1 MQCRETCLCSQLT
14 LSEAD
19 ADSDGGEEEAE
30 GGDGDEEGGPDPEPG
45 EGVAD
50 VVAQGY
56 APSVTAAAVA
66 VVRRV
71 GVALGQ
77 RLGGVAA
84 MKIHVSVMSLHFLT
98 LLIFNHI
105 KEVDPAWLWAVIL
118 RS

>member
-30 GGDGDEEGGPDPEPG
+30 GGDGHEEGGADPEPG

-50 VVAQGY
+50 VVAEGN
-56 APSVTAAAVA
+56 APSAAAAAVA

-77 RLGGVAA
+77 RLGGVSAG
-84 MKIHVSVMSLHFLT
+84 KI
-98 LLIFNHI
+98 
-105 KEVDPAWLWAVIL
+105 
-118 RS
+118 RQ